1 MNANNSLTN
10 NLVEINSKDGS
21 AKTFIVTFS
30 QDVPKG
36 EEYKLII
43 CYVTVEGAPHYS
55 GDNGMAT
62 FVGK

>member
-1 MNANNSLTN
+1 M
-10 NLVEINSKDGS
+10 VEINSKDGS